1 MHIYRFHRS
10 NIISFTVLPLILL
23 ALLLASCS
31 GSGSTTTTQ
40 ATPTPSPTPDGA
52 QVLAKA
58 NAAFNGAKTLHALLN
73 INITGSAFS
82 GTINAEVW
90 NELPAKER
98 TVVRQSTLAQLPGG
112 EITVSNGKQVWQYD
126 PSQKVVYTAPVG
138 GTGTNPGAQQNT
150 SQFLLT
156 LVRSVFSSSNA
167 TLVSSSASINGRAVY
182 DVHVEQSV
190 QATGE
195 RFSYTGEVYLGKI
208 TYLPVET
215 VITVQGFGQT
225 TIDFSMLELNQ
236 PVDEALFTF
245 VPPAG
250 VKVQPFPKET
260 GATGSLTLAQ
270 AQQQAGYHLLS
281 IPTSQ
286 AAYALQSVDALG
298 APGNQIYTLNYL
310 YNGSTSF
317 TISEGKALANLPSS
331 GQPVRARGTNGSIT
345 TVGSTTTLAWTEN
358 GVGIQVAGPLSNA
371 QLLAIAGLLA

>member
-1 MHIYRFHRS
+1 MHIHHPRGRPGIFLA
-10 NIISFTVLPLILL
+10 IFPIILL
-23 ALLLASCS
+23 SMLLAACG
-31 GSGSTTTTQ
+31 GSSVTTQ
-40 ATPTPSPTPDGA
+40 ATPKPSPTPDGA

-58 NAAFNGAKTLHALLN
+58 GAAFNGAKTLHALLN
-73 INITGSAFS
+73 ISITGSAFS
-82 GTINAEVW
+82 GTLNAEVW
-90 NELPAKER
+90 NEVPAKER
-98 TVVRQSTLAQLPGG
+98 TVVQQSTLAQLPSG

-126 PSQKVVYTAPVG
+126 PSTKIVYTATVG
-138 GTGTNPGAQQNT
+138 GTATNPNAEQDT
-150 SQFLLT
+150 SQFLLR
-156 LVRSVFSSSNA
+156 LVRSIFNSSNA
-167 TLVSSSASINGRAVY
+167 TLVSSTASVKGHAVY

-190 QATGE
+190 QAGTE
-195 RFSYTGEVYLGKI
+195 RFSYTGEVYLDKS
-208 TYLPVET
+208 TYLPVEA

-225 TIDFSMLELNQ
+225 TIDFLMLELNR

-250 VKVQPFPKET
+250 VKVQPFPKQT

-331 GQPVRARGTNGSIT
+331 GQPVRVRGTTGSIT
-345 TVGSTTTLAWTEN
+345 TAGSTTTLAWTEN
-358 GVGIQVAGPLSNA
+358 GVGVQVSGPLSNA
-371 QLLAIAGLLA
+371 QLLAIAGLLT